1 MDKNKKDID
10 DIKDMIEEEYLL
22 GKDYYEDVEEKHDD
36 EQNKNA
42 T

>member
-22 GKDYYEDVEEKHDD
+22 GKDYYEDVEEKYDD